1 VTDIAPQTPPNDA
14 VGLPARAAALEL
26 LIAALGGRAGMDEGL
41 THPALAALDGRDRA
55 FARALVMATL
65 RRLGPIDSALQSKV
79 KKAPPDKVVQVLRLG
94 VAQAFVL
101 KTPAHA
107 AVTTSVDLVAQDKGL
122 AMFKGLV
129 NAVLR
134 GLVRE
139 PPELDDPELLAP
151 SWLYARWRAVYSIEG
166 ARQIAAMIA
175 EEPATDLSFKDP
187 AQAAALAAELEGEV
201 LPGGSLRTFKRGDIS
216 TWPGFAEGGWW
227 VQDAAAA
234 IPARLLN
241 VKPGET
247 ALDMC
252 AAPGGKTLQLA
263 AAGAEVTAIDRS
275 APRLKRVSENLARTG
290 LSAEIVAADAANWTD
305 KRSFDAILLDAPCSA
320 TGTFRRHPDVLWAAK
335 PSDVAGL
342 AAVQSKLLDAA
353 VRRLKP
359 GGRLV
364 YCVCS
369 LETEEG
375 EGQVAAFLRRTPG
388 VTLDQIAVGEGGS
401 PEASLDDDGT
411 LRILPHHLAGGM
423 DGFYVARFRKG

>member
-1 VTDIAPQTPPNDA
+1 MTDIQPNDA
-14 VGLPARAAALEL
+14 AGLPARAAALDL
-26 LIAALGGRAGMDEGL
+26 LTAALSGRSGLDEGL
-41 THPALAALDGRDRA
+41 SHPALQALSARDRA

-65 RRLGPIDSALQSKV
+65 RRLGPIDSALQSRV

-107 AVTTSVDLVAQDKGL
+107 AVTTSVDLIAQDKGL
-122 AMFKGLV
+122 VMFKGLV

-166 ARQIAAMIA
+166 ARAIAAMIA

-187 AQAAALAAELEGEV
+187 AQAAALAGELEGEV

-263 AAGAEVTAIDRS
+263 AAGAQVTAIDRS
-275 APRLKRVSENLARTG
+275 APRLKRVVENLARTG
-290 LSAEIVAADAANWTD
+290 LSAEVVAADAANWTD
-305 KRSFDAILLDAPCSA
+305 KRTFDAILLDAPCSA

-375 EGQVAAFLRRTPG
+375 EGQVAAFLSRTPG
-388 VTLDQIAVGEGGS
+388 VSLDPIAEGEGGS
-401 PEASLDDDGT
+401 PAASLDDDGA
-411 LRILPHHLAGGM
+411 LRILPHHLAGGL
-423 DGFYVARFRKG
+423 DGFYVARFRKA